1 MVIDAIDRPQR
12 MRSTGVAL
20 RVAGRAG
27 WRASYPA
34 PMVDEQVADGPRIV
48 RQPGLTWDRTAD
60 PGADP
65 VLPQPS
71 TRLSGPALGIDV
83 GGTGVKAALV
93 DLATAELLSARIRQK
108 TPQPSTPEAVAQ
120 VIAEVVGRALEDQ
133 AVPDTLPVGCGL
145 PGIVKAGRL
154 ASAANIDPGWVG
166 WPATDNISAAVG
178 RPVLIVN
185 DADAA
190 GLAEMAF
197 GAARGRSGTV
207 LLLTLGTGIGSA
219 LFVDGRLVPNTEFG
233 HLEFHGQ
240 GAETLIS
247 GAARERRKLGW
258 RTWAKQFNLYLSR
271 IELYFSPDLI
281 IFGGGVSKEW
291 AKWGRFVKTRCEVV
305 TATFLN
311 TSGII
316 GAAYAAGAH
325 AVGASGAH
333 TDVPTGGGADGAAVV
348 VPQDA

>member
-1 MVIDAIDRPQR
+1 MDGSD
-12 MRSTGVAL
+12 
-20 RVAGRAG
+20 
-27 WRASYPA
+27 
-34 PMVDEQVADGPRIV
+34 DER
-48 RQPGLTWDRTAD
+48 RWDPTAD

-65 VLPQPS
+65 AMPS
-71 TRLSGPALGIDV
+71 PTTRPSGPALGIDV

-93 DLATAELLSARIRQK
+93 DLRTAELLSPRVREK
-108 TPQPSTPEAVAQ
+108 TPQPSTPEAVAE
-120 VIAEVVGRALEDQ
+120 VIGRVVERALEGQ
-133 AVPDTLPVGCGL
+133 HVPDVLPVGCGL

-190 GLAEMAF
+190 GIAELAF

-207 LLLTLGTGIGSA
+207 ILLTLGTGIGSA
-219 LFVDGRLVPNTEFG
+219 LFIDGRLVPNTEFG
-233 HLEFHGQ
+233 HLEFHGHD
-240 GAETLIS
+240 AETLVG

-258 RTWAKQFNLYLSR
+258 KAWAKQFNLYLSR
-271 IELYFSPDLI
+271 LELYFSPDLF
-281 IFGGGVSKEW
+281 IFGGGVSKEYSKW
-291 AKWGRFVKTRCEVV
+291 ARFVKARSEVV

-316 GAAYAAGAH
+316 GAAYAAGAYVQGQRD
-325 AVGASGAH
+325 AAASALVTEPASGVEVL
-333 TDVPTGGGADGAAVV
+333 VPR
-348 VPQDA
+348 DA

>member
-1 MVIDAIDRPQR
+1 MAEDGARDDGTR
-12 MRSTGVAL
+12 GGLGAL
-20 RVAGRAG
+20 A
-27 WRASYPA
+27 
-34 PMVDEQVADGPRIV
+34 
-48 RQPGLTWDRTAD
+48 WDPTAD

-65 VLPQPS
+65 AMPS
-71 TRLSGPALGIDV
+71 GLTHLAGPALGIDV

-93 DLATAELLSARIRQK
+93 DLATAELLSARVREK
-108 TPQPSTPEAVAQ
+108 TPQPSTPEAVAEA
-120 VIAEVVGRALEDQ
+120 IARVVERVLEGQRIPEV
-133 AVPDTLPVGCGL
+133 LPVGCGL

-166 WPATDNISAAVG
+166 WPATDNIGAAVG
-178 RPVLIVN
+178 RPVYIVN

-190 GLAEMAF
+190 GVAELAF
-197 GAARGRSGTV
+197 GAARGRAGTV
-207 LLLTLGTGIGSA
+207 ILLTLGTGIGSA
-219 LFVDGRLVPNTEFG
+219 LFIDGRLVPNTEFG

-240 GAETLIS
+240 DAETLIS

-258 RTWAKQFNLYLSR
+258 KAWAKQFNLYLSR
-271 IELYFSPDLI
+271 LELYFSPDLF
-281 IFGGGVSKEW
+281 IFGGGVSKEY
-291 AKWGRFVKTRCEVV
+291 AKWGKLVKTRSEVV

-325 AVGASGAH
+325 VLGGGDAHTPVGRTEPASG
-333 TDVPTGGGADGAAVV
+333 VEIP